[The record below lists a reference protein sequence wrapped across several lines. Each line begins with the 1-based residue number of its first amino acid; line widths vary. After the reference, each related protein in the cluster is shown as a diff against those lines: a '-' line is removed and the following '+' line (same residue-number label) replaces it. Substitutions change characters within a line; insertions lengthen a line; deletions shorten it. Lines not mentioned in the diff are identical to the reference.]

1 MKNGSTFLN
10 EKILV
15 CVNYG
20 PTAER
25 LIRRGG
31 DMAARLDCPLYV
43 LTIDPLPYE
52 EMDAERTDYLDR
64 WQELAGE
71 YNAVEYIIKVKEK
84 RSVAKVIAQVATEKQ
99 ITQVF
104 MGQTAQSRWQ
114 EISKGSIVNILL
126 REIPFAD
133 LHLISMSR
141 NLDEI
146 KGYFEKGVRAYL
158 VREQDTYRLCFN
170 PGDNVALEGIFYKET
185 GTDFNNGIFTC
196 KHDCSAQHF
205 HIVDDYVTDQNAH
218 ITGSGSLCETW
229 DEER

>member
-1 MKNGSTFLN
+1 MKTSP
-10 EKILV
+10 ILLDERIMV
-15 CVNYG
+15 CVNFG
-20 PTAER
+20 PTGER

-43 LTIDPLPYE
+43 LTIDVLPYE

-64 WQELAGE
+64 WQELAEE
-71 YNAVEYIIKVKEK
+71 YNAVEYILKAEEK
-84 RSVAKVIAQVATEKQ
+84 RPVAKVIAQVAREKH

-114 EISKGSIVNILL
+114 EISKGSIVNVLL

-133 LHLISMSR
+133 LHLISMTRSM
-141 NLDEI
+141 DEI
-146 KGYFEKGVRAYL
+146 RGYFEKGVRAYL
-158 VREQDTYRLCFN
+158 VPEQDAYRLCFN
-170 PGDNVALEGIFYKET
+170 PGHSIAHEGIFYKET

-196 KHDCSAQHF
+196 KHSRPARRF
-205 HIVDDYVTDQNAH
+205 RIVDDYVTDQDAH
-218 ITGSGSLCETW
+218 ITGAGSLCELW